1 MWPSHCVRLVPRPKN
16 RWAGRHFGPSRGPA
30 WAKFGLLVASRS
42 QPSSAAD
49 LDPTA
54 VHGFRRNKS
63 RPVADALNPSP
74 FFSPPPLFSQR
85 TSGGGVAQSAAG
97 SSLATAR
104 SAARH
109 TAATVSPLLFSILS
123 FPLLLY
129 SRTREIQRVCHDD
142 QKRKVVVAPPRV
154 LSPAS
159 AFPTRESA
167 LSSSGCATVPFWPKP
182 HGGRGPMST

>member
-42 QPSSAAD
+42 QPSSATD

-129 SRTREIQRVCHDD
+129 SVRAR
-142 QKRKVVVAPPRV
+142 
-154 LSPAS
+154 S
-159 AFPTRESA
+159 RESA
-167 LSSSGCATVPFWPKP
+167 MTTRRGKWWWRRHGSSRRRARSPRGRAHCRRADVRRCPFGPNRTVAEA
-182 HGGRGPMST
+182 R